1 MKTIKKLFTLLF
13 VFTAFI
19 SCKED
24 FLEETDFG
32 IVAPSDVSA
41 TFNITQDNTGLVTI
55 TPTAIGAVSFDVDFG
70 DGSEVATGIAAGKHA
85 KHTYT
90 EGNHTV
96 GITANGLGGLK
107 TSASVELV
115 VSFKAPQNLVV
126 AITNSETISK
136 QIDVVATADFATT
149 FDVNPG
155 VDGVEAVSANIGE
168 TASYVYAEAGTYTVV
183 VTAKGGAIETTS
195 ESVEFEVTAIM
206 QPVTSS
212 DTPPSRKITD
222 VISIFSSVYDD
233 LTGTDYYPNWGQT
246 TQYAEFDLNGDKMIQ
261 YSKLN
266 YQGVQFAAAQ
276 DVSTMQYLHMEVW
289 TADLAALE
297 IFPIS
302 VTTGEKSVTKEL
314 TKDAWTTIDIPISA
328 FTDQGLSMA
337 DIHQFKFVGSPWNPD
352 GFGTVFI
359 DNVYFYK
366 NPSEPSPLAGK
377 WKLKPEAGA
386 LRVGPS
392 AGSGEWW
399 SIDAAGVT
407 ARAVFFDDEYIF
419 NSDGSFNNVLQDQTW
434 VEGWQNG
441 GAAEGAGAPVAPHD
455 GSASATYLH
464 NQTTNTVTING
475 KGAYI
480 GLPKA
485 VNAGELP
492 NVNVPNSVAY
502 NVDLSDDNNS
512 ATVTIEAGS
521 GVWWTFEIQ
530 RETVSPTQL
539 FGVWKLSSEP
549 GSLGVGP
556 SKGSTEWWNLDAAGV
571 TARSMFVDDSY
582 SFMKDGSFAN
592 ILGGETWVEGWQ
604 NGGAAEGPGAPVAPH
619 DGSKINAFNFDP
631 IAGTIT
637 VIGEGA
643 YIGLPKAV
651 NEGELP
657 NVAVPGQV
665 VYQVSFDDADTMSV
679 SVEAGSGVWWNYKL
693 VRATQKISGTW
704 KMALEAGS
712 LGVGP
717 SKGDIGW
724 WSIDDAGLT
733 ARAVYFD
740 DEYIIGSAG
749 SFKNILGDQTWVE
762 GWQNGGAAEGP
773 GAPVAPHDG
782 SVNSIYVYDDV
793 LGKIT
798 VYGKGAY
805 IGLPKAVNAGELPNV
820 EVPENVI
827 YDVTFVDD
835 NTIKVSV
842 EAGSGV
848 WWNYKLVK

>member
-70 DGSEVATGIAAGKHA
+70 DGSEIATGIAVGKHA
-85 KHTYT
+85 KHTFS

-96 GITANGLGGLK
+96 GITANGMGGLK
-107 TSASVELV
+107 TTASVDLV

-149 FDVNPG
+149 FDVDLG
-155 VDGVEAVSANIGE
+155 VDGVEDVSANIGE
-168 TASYVYAEAGTYTVV
+168 TASYIYDEAGTYTIT

-195 ESVEFEVTAIM
+195 FSQDFEVTAIQ
-206 QPVTSS
+206 QPVISA

-222 VISIFSSVYDD
+222 VVSIFSSVYDD
-233 LTGTDYYPNWGQT
+233 LTGTDFFPNWGQST
-246 TQYAEFDLNGDKMIQ
+246 TYAEYDLEGDKMIQ
-261 YSKLN
+261 YANLN
-266 YQGVQFAAAQ
+266 YQGIQFETQ
-276 DVSTMQYLHMEVW
+276 NVSNMQYLLMDVW
-289 TADLAALE
+289 TADLAALQ

-302 VTTGEKSVTKEL
+302 AATGEKFVTKEL
-314 TKDAWTTIDIPISA
+314 APDSWTTIDIPLSA
-328 FTDQGLSMA
+328 FTDQGLSMD
-337 DIHQFKFVGSPWNPD
+337 DIFQFKFVDPD
-352 GFGTVFI
+352 NTGKTIFI
-359 DNVYFYK
+359 DNIYFYK

-441 GAAEGAGAPVAPHD
+441 GGAEGAGAPVAPHD

-464 NQTTNTVTING
+464 NQSTNTVTING

-502 NVDLSDDNNS
+502 NVNLSDDNNS
-512 ATVTIEAGS
+512 ATITVEAGS

-556 SKGSTEWWNLDAAGV
+556 SPGSTEWWNLDAAGV
-571 TARSMFVDDSY
+571 TTRSMYVDDSY

-604 NGGAAEGPGAPVAPH
+604 SGGDEGAGVPVAPY
-619 DGSKINAFNFDP
+619 DGSKINVFNFDP

-643 YIGLPKAV
+643 YIGLPKA
-651 NEGELP
+651 NNAGELP
-657 NVAVPGQV
+657 NVAVPGQIT
-665 VYQVSFDDADTMSV
+665 YNVSFTDADSMSI

-740 DEYIIGSAG
+740 DEYVIGSAG

-762 GWQNGGAAEGP
+762 GWQNGGGAEGA

-782 SVNSIYVYDDV
+782 STSSIYVYDDV

-798 VYGKGAY
+798 VHGKGSY

-820 EVPENVI
+820 EVPENVT

>member
-1 MKTIKKLFTLLF
+1 MKTINKFFTLLF
-13 VFTAFI
+13 VFTAFV
-19 SCKED
+19 SCNED

-70 DGSEVATGIAAGKHA
+70 DGSEVATAIAVGKHA

-96 GITANGLGGLK
+96 GVTANGLGGLK
-107 TSASVELV
+107 ATATVDLV

-136 QIDVVATADFATT
+136 QVDVVATADFATT
-149 FDVNPG
+149 FDVNVG
-155 VDGVEAVSANIGE
+155 VDGVEAVSANIGD
-168 TASYVYAEAGTYTVV
+168 TATYIYDEAGTYTIT

-195 ESVEFEVTAIM
+195 SFQDFEVTAIQ
-206 QPVTSS
+206 QPVISA

-222 VISIFSSVYDD
+222 VVSVFSSVYDD
-233 LTGTDYYPNWGQT
+233 LTGTDFFPDWGQST
-246 TQYAEFDLNGDKMIQ
+246 IYTEYDLEGDKMIQ
-261 YSKLN
+261 YANLN
-266 YQGVQFAAAQ
+266 YQGVQFETQ
-276 DVSTMQYLHMEVW
+276 NVSNMQYLHMDVW
-289 TADLAALE
+289 TADLASLE
-297 IFPIS
+297 IYPIS
-302 VTTGEKSVTKEL
+302 AATGEKFVTKAL
-314 TKDAWTTIDIPISA
+314 TADSWTTIDIPLSA

-337 DIHQFKFVGSPWNPD
+337 DIFQFKFVDPD
-352 GFGTVFI
+352 NSGKTIFI
-359 DNVYFYK
+359 DNLYFYK

-377 WKLKPEAGA
+377 WKVKSEAGS
-386 LRVGPS
+386 LKVGPS
-392 AGSGEWW
+392 PGNGEWW

-419 NSDGSFNNVLQDQTW
+419 NSDGSFQNVMQDQTW
-434 VEGWQNG
+434 VEGWQS
-441 GAAEGAGAPVAPHD
+441 GADEGAGAPVAPHD

-492 NVNVPNSVAY
+492 NVAVPNSVAY
-502 NVDLSDDNNS
+502 NVALSDDNNS
-512 ATVTIEAGS
+512 ATVTIEAGG

-556 SKGSTEWWNLDAAGV
+556 SPGSTEWWNLDAAGV

-582 SFMKDGSFAN
+582 SFMKDGSFVN
-592 ILGGETWVEGWQ
+592 ILGGETWLEGWQ
-604 NGGAAEGPGAPVAPH
+604 NGGADEGPGAPVAPY

-643 YIGLPKAV
+643 YLGLPKAV
-651 NEGELP
+651 NTGELP

-665 VYQVSFDDADTMSV
+665 IYNVSFTDADSMSV
-679 SVEAGSGVWWNYKL
+679 SIEAGSGVWWNYKL

-704 KMALEAGS
+704 TMALEAGS

-717 SKGDIGW
+717 SAGSVEW

-733 ARAVYFD
+733 QRAVYFD
-740 DEYIIGSAG
+740 DQYVIGSAG
-749 SFKNILGDQTWVE
+749 SFKNILGSETWVE
-762 GWQNGGAAEGP
+762 GWQNGGDAEGV

-782 SVNSIYVYDDV
+782 STNSIYVYDDV

-798 VYGKGAY
+798 VYGKGSY

-820 EVPENVI
+820 EVPENVT
-827 YDVTFVDD
+827 YNVTFVDD
-835 NTIKVSV
+835 NTIKVNV
-842 EAGSGV
+842 EAGAGV

>member
-1 MKTIKKLFTLLF
+1 MKTINKFFTLLF
-13 VFTAFI
+13 VFTAFV

-70 DGSEVATGIAAGKHA
+70 DGSEVATAIAAGKHA

-96 GITANGLGGLK
+96 GVTANGLGGLK
-107 TSASVELV
+107 ATATVDLV
-115 VSFKAPQNLVV
+115 VSFKAPQNLVL

-136 QIDVVATADFATT
+136 QVDVVATADFATT
-149 FDVNPG
+149 FDVNVG
-155 VDGVEAVSANIGE
+155 VDGVEAVSANIGD
-168 TASYVYAEAGTYTVV
+168 TATYIYDEAGTYTIT

-195 ESVEFEVTAIM
+195 LSQDFEVTAIQ
-206 QPVTSS
+206 QPVISA

-222 VISIFSSVYDD
+222 VVSVFSSVYDD
-233 LTGTDYYPNWGQT
+233 LTGTDFFPNWGQST
-246 TQYAEFDLNGDKMIQ
+246 TYTEYDLEGDKMIQ
-261 YSKLN
+261 YANLN
-266 YQGVQFAAAQ
+266 YQGVQFETQ
-276 DVSTMQYLHMEVW
+276 NVSNMQYLHMDVW
-289 TADLAALE
+289 TADLASLD
-297 IFPIS
+297 IYPIS
-302 VTTGEKSVTKEL
+302 AATGEKFVTKAL
-314 TKDAWTTIDIPISA
+314 TADSWTTIDIPLSA

-337 DIHQFKFVGSPWNPD
+337 DIFQFKFVDPD
-352 GFGTVFI
+352 NSGKTIFI
-359 DNVYFYK
+359 DNLYFYK

-377 WKLKPEAGA
+377 WKVKSEAGS
-386 LRVGPS
+386 LKVGPS
-392 AGSGEWW
+392 PGNGEWW

-419 NSDGSFNNVLQDQTW
+419 NSDGSFQNVMQDQTW
-434 VEGWQNG
+434 VEGWQS
-441 GAAEGAGAPVAPHD
+441 GADEGAGAPVAPHD

-492 NVNVPNSVAY
+492 NVAVPNSVAY
-502 NVDLSDDNNS
+502 NVALSDDNNS
-512 ATVTIEAGS
+512 ATVTIEAGG

-556 SKGSTEWWNLDAAGV
+556 SPGSTEWWNLDAAGV

-582 SFMKDGSFAN
+582 SFMKDGSFVN
-592 ILGGETWVEGWQ
+592 ILGGETWLEGWQ
-604 NGGAAEGPGAPVAPH
+604 NGGADEGAGAPVAPH

-643 YIGLPKAV
+643 YLGLPKAV
-651 NEGELP
+651 NTGELP

-665 VYQVSFDDADTMSV
+665 IYNVSFTDADSMSV
-679 SVEAGSGVWWNYKL
+679 SIEAGSGVWWNYKL

-704 KMALEAGS
+704 TMALEAGS

-717 SKGDIGW
+717 SAGSVEW

-733 ARAVYFD
+733 QRAVYFD
-740 DEYIIGSAG
+740 DQYVIGSAG
-749 SFKNILGDQTWVE
+749 SFKNILGSETWVE
-762 GWQNGGAAEGP
+762 GWQNGGGAEGV

-782 SVNSIYVYDDV
+782 STNSIYVYDDV

-798 VYGKGAY
+798 VYGKGSY

-820 EVPENVI
+820 EVPENVT
-827 YDVTFVDD
+827 YNVTFVDD
-835 NTIKVSV
+835 NTIKVNV
-842 EAGSGV
+842 EAGAGV